1 MSVGTV
7 TIDFKA
13 ELARLET
20 DLGRA
25 VHLAS
30 KETRRLGR
38 AVNAQ
43 LSKLN
48 RQARDQFRKLRSAAV
63 GALGGIS
70 VAALGVGFAQTSDLV
85 DNLDARLRLAT
96 RTQTEF
102 VEVQKALQV
111 AAQDSFAPI
120 ETLTGLYAR
129 IERAVR
135 GYGFSQ
141 AEILEITEA
150 TTRAFAISGA
160 TQQEQSAAIIQ
171 LGQAFS
177 AAALQGEEFRSI
189 NEQAARII
197 EGLIRTMG
205 IGRDELKQ
213 FSKEGRI
220 GITELR
226 QALSGDEA
234 DRIAKEFE
242 EIPVT
247 FGRAITLIK
256 NNTALLVGEFN
267 KQTKAAQILREQGLL
282 VVSDGLKD
290 LAEDLEQLAS
300 SGGLEAVGAIINVV
314 IPLLDDFIIL
324 LGAAGVAKASRAAF
338 IGISTLTA
346 FMRTTG
352 GNVIKG
358 QITLWSAFNTV
369 LKGNALILG
378 TLGLFA
384 VVEGFIALSSA
395 QSEAIEQL
403 RQVSE
408 AANEASEA
416 LVKLDRDPD
425 LTKEEKLTASLKLQA
440 ALAEELSKSIEKARQ
455 ERDKLNSRVKVSSE
469 FLSSRFGDSEA
480 SQIPT
485 GAVTSEALNQSVT
498 KTKKLF
504 DQATDTV
511 ARIRGELEGLSTIQ
525 IEAARTSKRLSEEA
539 NEISL
544 GFKGLAAGD
553 LQKVVDLFSA
563 YSRQVEESTSSTQPF
578 TAETKRLLERTKT
591 GIKTLERRK
600 VELLEG
606 AKAADTFALSQQKM
620 RAATDRERSAIQ
632 QSIDTIRALG
642 LEIENLE
649 RKRALETKTLRE
661 NSDAL
666 KEGQEFLEKLEGLSK
681 KDPLASLTPGQET
694 AKRIRELTETF
705 ESLPPELQKSSANVE
720 LLRSAIRAL
729 VSDLEDEH
737 IANAEKL
744 EDFQRVFTA
753 IDEEIKAHKEG
764 EAALRELNL
773 KRRVENELLQMRAI
787 FFQATGRPLNNEEI
801 QQLKEKLR
809 LLAEINQE
817 FSLDLSFSKAL
828 GKSLE
833 TGDIRDFF
841 KVFADELDKAT
852 KKGLTG
858 FAEIASELESAL
870 SVLNDLGID
879 LFNSDSQSAR
889 KGGRIGGA
897 AGSIGGAIAGNSAAG
912 KAIGKFIGSILGGIF
927 GKSPRVRIGG
937 DESGIKVDDKT
948 DTRII
953 TALGPV
959 LISLRKLKVED
970 LQRITSEITNLDD
983 AISKAIGPQ
992 RSKQAE
998 EALRNF
1004 FASEK
1009 GKNLSVEE
1017 IYTERL
1023 NAVLSAIEPEV
1034 KALVDGVGSDIND
1047 RIRRLS
1053 EVVSIQ
1059 DAFVSGN
1066 DLLGSSDSLS
1076 SLVNILD
1083 DLSKENE
1090 TLVDTYN
1097 RLIRNGQ
1104 SYRDVLEQLEV
1115 NTDLAGESLIR
1126 FADDISNALG
1136 RDVSEVIPS
1145 IISALDPEG
1154 SVLRQANRLEK
1165 SARDAFAK
1173 LGVTLEDVLGTD
1185 IENLIASIVGS
1196 SENTPE
1202 IIAEW
1207 LTALEVLSDYTEAEK
1222 ALNASRSE
1230 SVQAQKEA
1238 LSANLEAAQ
1247 ALKTFKNLIEFR
1259 AESFSSLIDLR
1270 DIVSDL
1276 GAEASNAVD
1285 SLREALLFF
1294 GDDDTLST
1302 ILKQEK
1308 ESLDKAFSEFGI
1320 DDTSREGFA
1329 RALKDAL
1336 SSADSA
1342 EDVNKLLELAD
1353 QLADYYKELED
1364 LESRRQEAVEDRLEN
1379 EKELAEAEEAK
1390 NDNLKRTLQE
1400 FLDTSDLSD
1409 FTSPFK
1415 EQYAQLLA
1423 SRDAAIEAAKA
1434 LGSNEEEL
1442 RRIREVS
1449 SARIALL
1456 TRQLISSIRDLADI
1470 INANNGNLRQVSDT
1484 VETISSAARLV
1495 RSAWEDA
1502 IKRIQDQIDD
1512 LKLSGDSPLT
1522 PTERFEFARAEF
1534 ERLLALAESGD
1545 IDAANSLPEALRQ
1558 FITEANTVFG
1568 GAGDFPSI
1576 FADAISRAGALTA
1589 GNESTDPA
1597 PTRSQVQSIQ
1607 DSSRN
1612 TEEDISQLVPAVLQL
1627 LDQARLLSS
1636 ISGDSPLQIISGF
1649 GVELGRV
1656 FEILGIN
1663 ISEPT
1668 IQTASALADLTE
1680 ILGVSLSDLQ
1690 QAIDLNLG
1698 ILTDATSLL
1707 NDALEAAILSLPPE
1721 IREPL
1726 LDALREAERTGSTE
1740 KLEDLIEDLPVAER
1754 NLLAPF
1760 FDTIDATEF
1769 HVETNLLLGRI
1780 ADSNAR
1786 VIDELRQIREAL
1798 DREATDSVEASS
1810 QTSGVDK
1817 QLGALISLTRPETKV
1832 RAFDLGQTVA
1842 PKTEPVFIEDMFS
1855 DRHSTGNV
1863 NKGLTDFAR
1872 PNRNV
1877 KKGNSCG

>member
-1 MSVGTV
+1 MTVGTV

-30 KETRRLGR
+30 KETRRLAR
-38 AVNAQ
+38 AVNSQ
-43 LSKLN
+43 LDKLN
-48 RQARDQFRKLRSAAV
+48 RQARDQFRKLRNAAV

-85 DNLDARLRLAT
+85 DNLEARLRLAT

-102 VEVQKALQV
+102 VEVQRALQI
-111 AAQDSFAPI
+111 AAQNSFAPI

-282 VVSDGLKD
+282 VVSDGLRS

-300 SGGLEAVGAIINVV
+300 SGGLEAIGSVLNLV
-314 IPLLDDFIIL
+314 IPLLDDFILL
-324 LGAAGVAKASRAAF
+324 LGSAGIAKASRAAF
-338 IGISTLTA
+338 VGLSTLTA

-352 GNVIKG
+352 SNVVKG

-369 LKGNALILG
+369 LKGNALVLG

-384 VVEGFIALSSA
+384 VVEAFIALSSA
-395 QSEAIEQL
+395 QSEAVEQL

-408 AANEASEA
+408 AAEQASES
-416 LVKLDRDPD
+416 LIKLDRDPD
-425 LTKEEKLTASLKLQA
+425 LTKEEKLTQSLKLQA
-440 ALAEELSKSIEKARQ
+440 ELAEELSKSITKARE
-455 ERDKLNSRVKVSSE
+455 ERDKLNSRVQVSSE
-469 FLSSRFGDSEA
+469 FLSSRFGGSEA
-480 SQIPT
+480 SSIPT
-485 GAVTSEALNQSVT
+485 GEATSKALNQSVID
-498 KTKKLF
+498 TKKLF
-504 DQATDTV
+504 DQASDTV
-511 ARIRGELEGLSTIQ
+511 ARIRGELQGLSTIQ
-525 IEAARTSKRLSEEA
+525 IEAARTAKRLSEEA
-539 NEISL
+539 NNISL
-544 GFKGLAAGD
+544 GFKGLASGD

-563 YSRQVEESTSSTQPF
+563 YTRQVEESTSSTQPF
-578 TAETKRLLERTKT
+578 TAETKRLLEHTKT
-591 GIKTLERRK
+591 SIKTLERRK

-606 AKAADTFALSQQKM
+606 SKAADVFALSQQKM
-620 RAATDRERSAIQ
+620 RAATDRERAAIQ

-642 LEIENLE
+642 FEIESLE
-649 RKRALETKTLRE
+649 RKRALETKAVRD

-666 KEGQEFLEKLEGLSK
+666 KEGQEFLEQLEALAK
-681 KDPLASLTPGQET
+681 KSPLDSLTPEQET
-694 AKRIRELTETF
+694 AKRIKELTETF
-705 ESLPPELQKSSANVE
+705 EALPPELQQSSSNVE
-720 LLRSAIRAL
+720 LLRAAIRGL
-729 VSDLEDEH
+729 VADLEDEH
-737 IANAEKL
+737 VANAEKL
-744 EDFQRVFTA
+744 QDFERVFSA
-753 IDEEIKAHKEG
+753 IDEEIKAHREG
-764 EAALRELNL
+764 GAALRELNI
-773 KRRVENELLQMRAI
+773 KRRVENELLQMRAL
-787 FFQATGRPLNNEEI
+787 FFQATGRPLNDEEI
-801 QQLKEKLR
+801 RQLKEKLK
-809 LLAEINQE
+809 LLAEINEE
-817 FSLDLSFSKAL
+817 FRLDLSFSKAL

-841 KVFADELDKAT
+841 KVFSDELDKAA
-852 KKGLTG
+852 KKGLRG

-897 AGSIGGAIAGNSAAG
+897 AGSIGGAIVGNSAAG
-912 KAIGKFIGSILGGIF
+912 RAIGKFIGSILGGIF

-970 LQRITSEITNLDD
+970 LQRIASEITNLDD
-983 AISKAIGPQ
+983 AISKAIGPE
-992 RSKQAE
+992 RTKQAE
-998 EALRNF
+998 EALRSF

-1023 NAVLSAIEPEV
+1023 NAVLNTIEPEV
-1034 KALVDGVGSDIND
+1034 RALVDGVGSDIND

-1053 EVVSIQ
+1053 EVISIQ

-1066 DLLGSSDSLS
+1066 NLLGASDSLS
-1076 SLVNILD
+1076 SLVSILD
-1083 DLSKENE
+1083 ELSNENE

-1104 SYRDVLEQLEV
+1104 AYKDVLEQLGV
-1115 NTDLAGESLIR
+1115 KTDLAGESLIR
-1126 FADDISNALG
+1126 FADDVSKALG

-1154 SVLRQANRLEK
+1154 AVLREANRLEK
-1165 SARDAFAK
+1165 SARDAFSN
-1173 LGVTLEDVLGTD
+1173 LGVTLEDVLGRD
-1185 IENLIASIVGS
+1185 IEDLIASILSS

-1207 LTALEVLSDYTEAEK
+1207 LNALEVLSDYTEAERT
-1222 ALNASRSE
+1222 LNESRQE
-1230 SVQAQKEA
+1230 NIEAQKDA
-1238 LSANLEAAQ
+1238 ISANRDAAQ
-1247 ALKTFKNLIEFR
+1247 ALMRFKTLIEFR
-1259 AESFSSLIDLR
+1259 PQSFSSLIDLK
-1270 DIVSDL
+1270 DIISDL
-1276 GAEASNAVD
+1276 GSEASSTVE
-1285 SLREALLFF
+1285 SLRETLLFF
-1294 GDDDTLST
+1294 GDDETLAT
-1302 ILKQEK
+1302 ILEQEK
-1308 ESLDKAFSEFGI
+1308 QALDRAFSEFGI
-1320 DDTSREGFA
+1320 DDTSKEGFA

-1336 SSADSA
+1336 SSAESA
-1342 EDVNKLLELAD
+1342 EEVQRLLELAD
-1353 QLADYYKELED
+1353 QLADYYKELEE
-1364 LESRRQEAVEDRLEN
+1364 LESRRQEALEDRVEV
-1379 EKELAEAEEAK
+1379 ERQLAEAEETR
-1390 NDNLKRTLQE
+1390 NQTLRQTLEE

-1415 EQYAQLLA
+1415 EQYDQLIA
-1423 SRDAAIEAAKA
+1423 SRDAALEAAKA
-1434 LGSNEEEL
+1434 LGSSEGEL
-1442 RRIREVS
+1442 RRIREIS

-1470 INANNGNLRQVSDT
+1470 INTNSTAIGGIANT
-1484 VETISSAARLV
+1484 VDTISSGARQV

-1502 IKRIQDQIDD
+1502 IKRIQDQIDN

-1522 PTERFEFARAEF
+1522 PTERFEFARSEF

-1545 IDAANSLPEALRQ
+1545 IEAANALPEALRQ
-1558 FITEANTVFG
+1558 FISEANTVFG

-1576 FADAISRAGALTA
+1576 FADAISRAGAITA
-1589 GNESTDPA
+1589 GSEPSDPG

-1607 DSSRN
+1607 ESTRSA
-1612 TEEDISQLVPAVLQL
+1612 EEDLGELLPAVLQL
-1627 LDQARLLSS
+1627 IDQARLLSS

-1668 IQTASALADLTE
+1668 IQTASALADLAE
-1680 ILGVSLSDLQ
+1680 ILGVSLADLQ

-1698 ILTDATSLL
+1698 VLTDATSLL

-1740 KLEDLIEDLPVAER
+1740 KLEDLIEDLPAAER

-1760 FDTIDATEF
+1760 FDNINATEF

-1786 VIDELRQIREAL
+1786 VIQELREIKEAIERE
-1798 DREATDSVEASS
+1798 
-1810 QTSGVDK
+1810 TSGVVEPSIET
-1817 QLGALISLTRPETKV
+1817 LGNSRELEVLRSLTKPETKV
-1832 RAFDLGQTVA
+1832 RGFELSKTET

-1855 DRHSTGNV
+1855 DRHSTANV
-1863 NKGLTDFAR
+1863 SKGLTDFAR
-1872 PNRNV
+1872 PNRKV
-1877 KKGNSCG
+1877 KKGNNCG